1 MALRELRFRVPYA
14 ILEISPASSERVEQL
29 GSKPKFWFRWPSG
42 DRRWLFKYARSATGE
57 HWAEKISAEVA
68 RIFDIPHADIEL
80 AEFGGK
86 RGSASPTFVP
96 PGIDLIHGNE
106 ILAGRILGYDAKKKF
121 RQSDHTFRRIVA
133 AFYDIFPEGA
143 RRSEALTTLAGY
155 LTLDA
160 IVCNVD
166 RHHENWGI
174 LRSSSRANR
183 VATQTIAPTFDH
195 ASSLGRELRDDKRTL
210 LLKQKRIAEYVS
222 KGLGAIY
229 WKETDP
235 KGENPLALCRR
246 AANIHRS
253 YFQYWINR
261 IKNIAPA
268 ELEVLVSDVPDD
280 WMSPIAKQ
288 FAKAILLYTTN
299 ELRKL

>member
-1 MALRELRFRVPYA
+1 VPYA
-14 ILEISPASSERVEQL
+14 IFEIFPESSERVEQL
-29 GSKPKFWFRWPSG
+29 GSKPKFWFRFPSG
-42 DRRWLFKYARSATGE
+42 ERRWLFKYARSETGE
-57 HWAEKISAEVA
+57 HWAEKIAAEVA
-68 RIFDIPHADIEL
+68 KLLDIPHADIEL

-86 RGSASPTFVP
+86 RGSASPSFVP

-121 RQSDHTFRRIVA
+121 RQNDHTLDRIVK
-133 AFYDIFPEGA
+133 AFDIFPEGPL
-143 RRSEALTTLAGY
+143 RIEALTTLAGY
-155 LTLDA
+155 LLLDA

-174 LRSSSRANR
+174 LRPSAA
-183 VATQTIAPTFDH
+183 VGKAATQAIAPTFDH
-195 ASSLGRELRDDKRTL
+195 ASSLGRELRDEKRRTL
-210 LLKQKRIAEYVS
+210 LDQNRVPEYVS
-222 KGLGAIY
+222 KGSGAIY

-235 KGENPLALCRR
+235 KGENPLALCTH
-246 AANIHRS
+246 AASMHRS
-253 YFQYWINR
+253 YFQPWMDR
-261 IKNIAPA
+261 VKNIAPT
-268 ELEVLVSDVPDD
+268 ELELLVSDVPDD

>member
-1 MALRELRFRVPYA
+1 MPYP
-14 ILEISPASSERVEQL
+14 ILEVFPAGSERVEQL
-29 GSKPKFWFRWPSG
+29 GSKPKFWFRWDIG
-42 DRRWLFKYARSATGE
+42 DKRWLFKYARSGTGE
-57 HWAEKISAEVA
+57 HWAEKIGAEVA
-68 RIFDIPHADIEL
+68 ELLGVPHASIEL
-80 AEFGGK
+80 AVFGDK
-86 RGSASPTFVP
+86 RGSASPSFVP

-106 ILAGRILGYDAKKKF
+106 ILAGRILGYDAKKRFK
-121 RQSDHTFRRIVA
+121 QSDHTFRRIVA

-174 LRSSSRANR
+174 LRSSSRANL

-195 ASSLGRELRDDKRTL
+195 ASSLGRELRDDKRAS
-210 LLKQKRIAEYVS
+210 LLKQNRIAEYVS

-229 WKETDP
+229 WKESDP

-246 AANIHRS
+246 AATIHRS
-253 YFQYWINR
+253 YFQYWIDR
-261 IKNIAPA
+261 IKNIAPT

-288 FAKAILLYTTN
+288 FVKAILLYTTN